1 VNEPVVLRGFAEL
14 VHYRGEFAAEPEP
27 STATQVATPPPVI
40 DDQPDQLVQAI
51 LRSARELQRLSE
63 QDAAAR
69 REAETI
75 LEQHRR
81 LRQDADGYRQLER
94 DAREVIDS
102 ALRVVATAFLPA
114 SQAEADQLVANAS
127 AIATVAANRL
137 KAIEA
142 ELSEMEK
149 REDLSRLL
157 VLEREEQQA
166 RQRDERALAAIEKAK
181 VLASEHKE
189 NEALRLLGSAL
200 KLNPNMPSLA
210 SCHDTIQR
218 QAHAVKTLE
227 VERALAEARRL
238 HRREPNRAAEILGV
252 LDLAGMPFALVREV
266 YGCWLDSC
274 RRLGATDA
282 VHYSPGTGKGAVL
295 IPDGENEA
303 RLKVV
308 AAIGLAGWTPGRQ
321 FAKKALRGARPLAA

>member
-1 VNEPVVLRGFAEL
+1 MNEPVVLRGFAEL
-14 VHYRGEFAAEPEP
+14 AQYRDDFASEPEP
-27 STATQVATPPPVI
+27 SATTTVETPPPAL
-40 DDQPDQLVQAI
+40 DAHPDLLVQAV

-81 LRQDADGYRQLER
+81 LRQDADRYRQLER
-94 DAREVIDS
+94 DARGVIDE
-102 ALRVVATAFLPA
+102 ALKVVATAFLPE
-114 SQAEADQLVANAS
+114 SQAQADQHVANAS
-127 AIATVAANRL
+127 AIAIVAANRL
-137 KAIEA
+137 KSIEA
-142 ELSEMEK
+142 EVAELEG

-157 VLEREEQQA
+157 ALEREEQEA
-166 RQRDERALAAIEKAK
+166 RQREERALAAIERAKA
-181 VLASEHKE
+181 LTSEHKE
-189 NEALRLLGSAL
+189 NEALRLLGSLL
-200 KLNPNMPSLA
+200 KENPNMPAVA

-227 VERALAEARRL
+227 VEKALAEARRL
-238 HRREPNRAAEILGV
+238 HRREPNRTAEILGA
-252 LDLAGMPFALVREV
+252 LDLSGMPFALVREV

-274 RRLGATDA
+274 RRLRLEGA

-295 IPDGENEA
+295 VADPESET

-308 AAIGLAGWTPGRQ
+308 SAIGLSGWTSGRR
-321 FAKKALRGARPLAA
+321 FAAKALRGSRPLAA